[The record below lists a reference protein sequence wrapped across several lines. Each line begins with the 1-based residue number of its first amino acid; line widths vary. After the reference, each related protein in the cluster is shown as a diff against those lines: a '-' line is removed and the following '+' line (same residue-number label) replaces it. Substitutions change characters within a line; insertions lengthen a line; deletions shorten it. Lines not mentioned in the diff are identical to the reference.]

1 MRKTEDSIMNQAE
14 MILATLEE
22 IKDLLHGKTKKL
34 MSIKDVA
41 DHTGYSTITIRRAI
55 LAGKLKA
62 RRTGRKY
69 LLTMHDMERWLNG

>member
-1 MRKTEDSIMNQAE
+1 MDQTES
-14 MILATLEE
+14 ILAILED

-41 DHTGYSTITIRRAI
+41 DYTGYAPITIRRAI
-55 LAGKLKA
+55 LDGKLKA

>member
-1 MRKTEDSIMNQAE
+1 MDQTES
-14 MILATLEE
+14 ILAILED

-41 DHTGYSTITIRRAI
+41 DFTGYAPITIRRAI

-69 LLTMHDMERWLNG
+69 LLTMNDMERWLNG

>member
-1 MRKTEDSIMNQAE
+1 MNQAE

-41 DHTGYSTITIRRAI
+41 DYTGYAPITIRRAHI
-55 LAGKLKA
+55 SRQA
-62 RRTGRKY
+62 
-69 LLTMHDMERWLNG
+69 ES

>member
-1 MRKTEDSIMNQAE
+1 MDQTES
-14 MILATLEE
+14 ILATLEE

-41 DHTGYSTITIRRAI
+41 DHTGYATITIRRAI

>member
-1 MRKTEDSIMNQAE
+1 MDQTES
-14 MILATLEE
+14 ILAILED

-41 DHTGYSTITIRRAI
+41 DYTGYSQITIRRAI

-69 LLTMHDMERWLNG
+69 LLTMNDMERWLNG

>member
-1 MRKTEDSIMNQAE
+1 MDQTES
-14 MILATLEE
+14 ILAILED

-41 DHTGYSTITIRRAI
+41 DYTGYAPITIRRAI

>member
-1 MRKTEDSIMNQAE
+1 MTQAE

-41 DHTGYSTITIRRAI
+41 DHTGYSTITIRRANI
-55 LAGKLKA
+55 SRQAKS
-62 RRTGRKY
+62 
-69 LLTMHDMERWLNG
+69 

>member
-1 MRKTEDSIMNQAE
+1 MDQTES
-14 MILATLEE
+14 ILATLEE